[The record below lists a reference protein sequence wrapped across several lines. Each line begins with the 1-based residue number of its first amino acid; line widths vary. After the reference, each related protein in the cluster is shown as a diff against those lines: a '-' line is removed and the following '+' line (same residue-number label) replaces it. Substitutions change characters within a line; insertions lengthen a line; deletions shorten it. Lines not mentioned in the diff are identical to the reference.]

1 MQMSSL
7 KIIAVIFVAGF
18 LILPFAEQGRSQESP
33 KQQLSVSDNQ
43 LRAFAKVYAEAKKI
57 RQAYE
62 SRLEEAKNPEESMQI
77 QTEALS
83 KVRGALTKQGL
94 TEESYLQIFEI
105 ARADQGLRRKVIE
118 FINEEK

>member
-1 MQMSSL
+1 MQMSIL
-7 KIIAVIFVAGF
+7 KIIVVIFVAGF
-18 LILPFAEQGRSQESP
+18 LILPCAEQGRAQELP
-33 KQQLSVSDNQ
+33 KQQPSVSDNQ
-43 LRAFAKVYAEAKKI
+43 LRAFAKVYAEAEKI

-83 KVRGALTKQGL
+83 KMQGALTRQGL
-94 TEESYLQIFEI
+94 TQESYLQIFEI